1 MKQTSGKQGMYHY
14 TQCGLDNVWL
24 ENGYTLKKTA
34 YGKAVAVEDADDLHQ
49 TLALELI
56 GKQGRLSGKELKFLR
71 VTLGLSQGGLGK
83 LLGATEQSVSLWERT
98 GKVPQAADGLTR
110 LLAAE
115 KLNGNCKVSEVVERI
130 STVERL
136 LNQRI
141 VARETRSKWVS
152 RTQAAED
159 AQAAE
164 TA

>member
-1 MKQTSGKQGMYHY
+1 MYHY

-24 ENGYTLKKTA
+24 ENGYKKKKTA
-34 YGKAVAVEDADDLHQ
+34 YGQAVAIEGADGLHQ

-56 GKQGRLSGKELKFLR
+56 AKQGRLSGKELKFLR
-71 VTLGLSQGGLGK
+71 VAMGLSQGGLGK

-110 LLAAE
+110 LLASE

-141 VARETRSKWVS
+141 VARETRHKWSSKI
-152 RTQAAED
+152 QASD
-159 AQAAE
+159 QAGSEIA
-164 TA
+164 A

>member
-1 MKQTSGKQGMYHY
+1 MYHY

-24 ENGYTLKKTA
+24 ENGYTVKKTA
-34 YGKAVAVEDADDLHQ
+34 YGQAVAVDDADGLHQ
-49 TLALELI
+49 TLALELVA
-56 GKQGRLSGKELKFLR
+56 KPGRLSGKELKFLR
-71 VTLGLSQGGLGK
+71 IALGLSQGGLGK

-115 KLNGNCKVSEVVERI
+115 KLNGNCKVSEVTERI

-141 VARETRSKWVS
+141 VARETRHKWSS
-152 RTQAAED
+152 RRQAADE
-159 AQAAE
+159 AASL
-164 TA
+164 AA

>member
-1 MKQTSGKQGMYHY
+1 MYHY

-24 ENGYTLKKTA
+24 ENGYTVKKTA
-34 YGKAVAVEDADDLHQ
+34 YGQAIAIEDADSLHQ

-56 GKQGRLSGKELKFLR
+56 AKQGRLSGKELKFLR
-71 VTLGLSQGGLGK
+71 VAMGLSQGGLGK

-115 KLNGNCKVSEVVERI
+115 KLNGHYKVSEVVERI
-130 STVERL
+130 CTVERL

-141 VARETRSKWVS
+141 VARESRRKWISK
-152 RTQAAED
+152 RQAAD
-159 AQAAE
+159 E
-164 TA
+164 TAGLAA

>member
-1 MKQTSGKQGMYHY
+1 MKQAIGKQGMYHY
-14 TQCGLDNVWL
+14 TECGLDNVWL

-34 YGKAVAVEDADDLHQ
+34 YGKAVAIEDADGLHQ

-56 GKQGRLSGKELKFLR
+56 AKQGRLSGKELKFLR
-71 VTLGLSQGGLGK
+71 VAMGLSQGGLGK

-115 KLNGNCKVSEVVERI
+115 KFNGNYKVSEVVERI

-141 VARETRSKWVS
+141 VARETRRQWISKTEAVKDGHPAVA
-152 RTQAAED
+152 T
-159 AQAAE
+159 
-164 TA
+164 

>member
-1 MKQTSGKQGMYHY
+1 MYHY

-24 ENGYTLKKTA
+24 ENGYKVKKTA
-34 YGKAVAVEDADDLHQ
+34 YGQAVAVEDADGLHQ

-56 GKQGRLSGKELKFLR
+56 AKQGRLSGKELKFLR
-71 VTLGLSQGGLGK
+71 VAMGLSQGGLGR

-141 VARETRSKWVS
+141 VARESRRKWVS
-152 RTQAAED
+152 KTQVAKEAGGEVAA
-159 AQAAE
+159 
-164 TA
+164 